1 MKICFFTNTFLP
13 HVGGVARSV
22 QTFLEDYRRAR
33 HRVLV
38 VAPEFPE
45 GPAPR
50 RIERSVVRTR
60 ALQQFN
66 GSDFSVSL
74 PLAAEV
80 TDRIE
85 KFRPQILHTH
95 HPFLLGDSAL
105 RIGASM
111 NLPVIFTHH
120 TLYEQYTH
128 YVPFDSEPMKDF
140 VVDLTT
146 RFANCCSAVFAPSES
161 VAKLLAERGVEKPVH
176 VIPTGI
182 DTRRLA
188 TGRREIAR
196 KRFGIP
202 EQAVVVGHVGRL
214 AAEKNLGF
222 LTHVLARSATAA
234 KRLHV
239 LVVGDGPERA
249 SMQAE
254 LEAAGLGERI
264 HFAGTLSGRPL
275 IDAYAAMDVFAFA
288 SHSETQGMVLAEAM
302 SAGLPVVA
310 LDASGV
316 RDTMTDALEGRLL
329 PSRAD
334 EEAFTS
340 ALLSLVRAK
349 RVRLRHSEAARRRA
363 ADFDR
368 RVTAER
374 AIAVYKQVREE
385 HLRRH
390 PEARD
395 PDRSFASM
403 FLDRLGIEGRL
414 AAAKVGAAVRAV
426 TESTKANFS
435 AASS

>member
-74 PLAAEV
+74 PLASEV

-128 YVPFDSEPMKDF
+128 YVPFDSEPVKDF

-188 TGRREIAR
+188 TGRRAVAR
-196 KRFGIP
+196 ARFGIP

-222 LTHVLARSATAA
+222 LTNALARAATTS

-249 SMQAE
+249 SMQRE
-254 LEAAGLGERI
+254 LEAAGLGARI
-264 HFAGTLSGRPL
+264 HFAGTRSGRQL

-334 EEAFTS
+334 EEAFAS
-340 ALLSLVRAK
+340 ALLSLVRTK

-368 RVTAER
+368 RVTADR
-374 AIAVYKQVREE
+374 AIEVYKQVREE

-395 PDRSFASM
+395 SDRSFASM

>member
-74 PLAAEV
+74 PLASEV

-128 YVPFDSEPMKDF
+128 YVPFDSEPVKDF

-188 TGRREIAR
+188 TGRRAVAR
-196 KRFGIP
+196 ARFGIP

-222 LTHVLARSATAA
+222 LTNALARAATTS

-249 SMQAE
+249 SMQRE
-254 LEAAGLGERI
+254 LEAAGLGARI
-264 HFAGTLSGRPL
+264 HFAGTRSGRQL

-334 EEAFTS
+334 EEAFAS
-340 ALLSLVRAK
+340 ALCSLVRTK

-363 ADFDR
+363 TDFDR
-368 RVTAER
+368 RVTADR
-374 AIAVYKQVREE
+374 AIEVYKQVREE

-395 PDRSFASM
+395 SDRSFASM